1 MASRIS
7 PRSTAVAVV
16 AVVSFCGIAS
26 AQAPPNFLMSWDVTG
41 DSVGKNTY
49 NWAQFGN
56 LQGFGTWFV
65 GPPNPNDP
73 LHSGPWTGFKYTGS
87 LAGPSNAWNLQWD
100 CVFNNGVAGAANAN
114 PAFVTANIVVTN
126 NDVNN
131 QTFSLLMTLPVTR
144 VLRVPAERGSIVGTV
159 TDLTGNNATVSAP
172 GGSRI
177 YTPRIDGVD
186 EAPGFL
192 MGGGFSANAG
202 GPFQSGVVGPQQFG
216 IPSKVPATQSVDVNI
231 GIFLTFVLTP
241 GDSASF
247 TSIYEVNKVP
257 GPGGLALLAALGL
270 IRRRRR

>member
-16 AVVSFCGIAS
+16 AIVSFCGIAS
-26 AQAPPNFLMSWDVTG
+26 AQTPPNFLMSWDASNDG
-41 DSVGKNTY
+41 IGKNTY
-49 NWAQFGN
+49 NWAQFGT

-65 GPPNPNDP
+65 GPPSPDDP

-87 LAGPSNAWNLQWD
+87 LAGPSNSWNLQWD
-100 CVFNNGVAGAANAN
+100 CVFNNGVAGAADAN
-114 PAFVTANIVVTN
+114 PSFVTANIVVTN
-126 NDVNN
+126 NDVNP
-131 QTFSLLMTLPVTR
+131 QTFSLLMTLPVNR
-144 VLRVPAERGSIVGTV
+144 VLRFPAERGSIVGTV

-172 GGSRI
+172 AGSRI
-177 YTPRIDGVD
+177 YTPQIDGAP

-192 MGGGFSANAG
+192 MGGGFSTTT
-202 GPFQSGVVGPQQFG
+202 PFPFSSAVVGPQQFG
-216 IPSKVPATQSVDVNI
+216 NPTKVPATQPVDVSI
-231 GIFLTFVLTP
+231 GIFLQFVLTP